1 MDSESTTERE
11 EDDIRRL
18 LRAAG
23 SRQALP
29 GALQERWEQQ
39 FHSELERVRARRT
52 RRHRWLGLAAGL
64 AAIAGA
70 LYLLQPPVDPSVPAI
85 RVTAVTGSHTL
96 ALPQGATGAVA
107 VGETIEA
114 GGTLSTGDDGSVA
127 VRWGAYDLRINRDT
141 RLTLTLEGVFLQQ
154 GELYASDDPGR
165 IGQIQLSV
173 STPHGTIRDHGT
185 QFTVAVRDDHT
196 VTTVRRGAI
205 ELHAGGRDYLAE
217 GEPGTAT
224 RLSVDARSQVLTER
238 VSPTGEAWQ
247 WIYHAAPAFDLEGKS
262 AWEFLRWSVD
272 QSGLELVF
280 TTPAARAYARRTL
293 LYGNIADMDPES
305 AVTPVLA
312 TTDLTAAREDGKLL
326 VGLRH

>member
-1 MDSESTTERE
+1 MDSDSRTEQE
-11 EDDIRRL
+11 EDDIGRL
-18 LRAAG
+18 LRVAG
-23 SRQALP
+23 ARQALP
-29 GALQERWEQQ
+29 AALQQRWEQQ
-39 FHSELERVRARRT
+39 FRTELDRARARRT
-52 RRHRWLGLAAGL
+52 RRHRWMGLAAGL

-70 LYLLQPPVDPSVPAI
+70 LYLLQPPVDPAVPAI
-85 RVTAVTGSHTL
+85 RVTAVSGSHSL
-96 ALPQGATGAVA
+96 ALPQGETARVV
-107 VGETIEA
+107 VGETIKA

-141 RLTLTLEGVFLQQ
+141 KLTLTLDGVFLQQ

-185 QFTVAVRDDHT
+185 QFMVEVRDDRT

-217 GEPGTAT
+217 GESGIAT
-224 RLSVDARSQVLTER
+224 RMSVDARSQVQKER
-238 VSPTGEAWQ
+238 VSPAGNAWQ
-247 WIYHAAPAFDLEGKS
+247 WIYRAAPAFDLDGKS
-262 AWEFLRWSVD
+262 AWEFLHWSVN

-280 TTPAARAYARRTL
+280 TTPEARAYARRTL
-293 LYGNIADMDPES
+293 LYGTIDDMDPES

-312 TTDLTAAREDGKLL
+312 TTDLTVAREDGKLL